1 MAWGLGASKGQGPGL
16 LGTFSG
22 PVLGLAMV
30 LGSLGLA
37 QTATIVAYQGTLQGE
52 LTGSCPAL
60 PSPLRVWLLMR
71 GDQGYLLGQE
81 LPASSLKG
89 QGRELEVLAADP
101 AIAPPAHLS
110 LQGDLGQAVLEASLA
125 EQTPTPG
132 NTNCRFMTARLS
144 LQLAQ
149 AGAPEWWTLAES
161 EFQVLPLI
169 GRSDWAK
176 AVPALQKLVPLS
188 QELRGEQD
196 GLAWAEQAYLGLSLG
211 GLGRWQEALL
221 AYERAYSRLKLIRGE
236 RDGLTLFAQQGLVT
250 SLSALGYFR
259 ESLPLL
265 DSLIAN
271 SRAAYGEGNPTQI
284 ASLSNKASNLNQLG
298 QRQEALEVY
307 RETLALARKYQGG
320 ASVLTLSAWRQ
331 YANQLLLLG
340 RSEEALTELQTLLQL
355 SQKQLGENDYQT
367 ARTRE
372 AIGTTLLNLGR
383 YSQALAY
390 LEPTLADWQQRFGPD
405 DPNTVSIKSGVA
417 LARHGLGQAKEASAV
432 FAEVIAQV
440 EKLRRQLPSASQRR
454 ELFGN
459 WLSFYEIYMLD
470 LIEQDNFQEAFKLA
484 ELRKGRT
491 LLDQLVEQRAAQLSN
506 LPQEALDRLA
516 LFERTAAQVDAL
528 VQQAS
533 SANLPGLL
541 AQRSQLYQD
550 YADYRRELQARYP
563 RYAALSQGRTLDVAE
578 GLKALD
584 ADTAFISYAVL
595 GEESLVAFILNQKQ
609 GGFVYISIPP
619 GFAQSLEAYRRM
631 LESPFGAIGLERQ
644 GVRVYRLGEASFR
657 LVPTHQAPP
666 EGARRVTDWRQ
677 MSQELGKL
685 LLGRVYP
692 IVKNYKTL
700 LISPDGPLH
709 FLPFETLSIE
719 GKLLIEQHTVHS
731 TQSLSVYALL
741 KNRSLQ
747 YKSLRRDRSLLA
759 LGNPDYQSAGVSSPV
774 VESLRQRGFPL
785 VPLPGAELEAREAAG
800 LFAPQADLWI
810 GSEASEARLRQ
821 MDAQKGLERYRYL
834 LLAAHGYI
842 DPENPQQVALLLS
855 QSGGSDGVL
864 GIEDLLQL
872 SLRSDLVLLSACNT
886 GLGQQVSGEG
896 VVGLAYALYIA
907 GNTRTLMTLWSI
919 NDAKS
924 AAFTP
929 KLLAR
934 LKAGKPPEVALSETK
949 REFLNTPGL
958 EHPAYWAGF
967 VLY

>member
-1 MAWGLGASKGQGPGL
+1 MAWGRAL
-16 LGTFSG
+16 LDCRLI
-22 PVLGLAMV
+22 VGLA
-30 LGSLGLA
+30 LSHLGLA
-37 QTATIVAYQGTLQGE
+37 QVMYQGTIQGE
-52 LTGSCPAL
+52 LIGSCPTL
-60 PSPLRVWLLMR
+60 PSPLQVRLLMQ
-71 GDQGYLLGQE
+71 GSQGYLLGQE
-81 LPASSLKG
+81 LPASTVEG
-89 QGRELEVLAADP
+89 QGRELEVVAVDP
-101 AIAPPAHLS
+101 AIAPPARLS
-110 LQGDLGQAVLEASLA
+110 LQGDLGQASLEAELSEKSPA
-125 EQTPTPG
+125 PG
-132 NTNCRFMTARLS
+132 NTNCRFKTARLK
-144 LQLAQ
+144 LQLTGVQ
-149 AGAPEWWTLAES
+149 TQEWWTLAET
-161 EFQVLPLI
+161 EFQTLPLI
-169 GRSDWAK
+169 VRSDWAK
-176 AVPALQKLVPLS
+176 AVPALQKLLPLS
-188 QELRGEQD
+188 LGLRGEQD
-196 GLAWAEQAYLGLSLG
+196 GLLWAEQAYLGLSLG
-211 GLGRWQEALL
+211 GLGRWQEALPAYEL
-221 AYERAYSRLKLIRGE
+221 AYAKLKAVRGE
-236 RDGLTLFAQQGLVT
+236 RDALTLFAQQGLVT
-250 SLSALGYFR
+250 ALSALGYFR

-265 DSLIAN
+265 DSLIEN
-271 SRAAYGEGNPTQI
+271 SQAAYGEGNPTQI
-284 ASLSNKASNLNQLG
+284 ASVSNKASNQNQLG
-298 QRQEALEVY
+298 LRQEALEAY
-307 RETLALARKYQGG
+307 REALALARKYQGET
-320 ASVLTLSAWRQ
+320 SVLTLSTWRQ
-331 YANQLLLLG
+331 YANQLLLLEQ
-340 RSEEALTELQTLLQL
+340 REEALAELQTLLGV
-355 SQKQLGENDYQT
+355 SQKQLGESDYQT

-383 YSQALAY
+383 FAEALSY
-390 LEPTLADWQQRFGPD
+390 LEPTLLDWQKRFGPD
-405 DPNTVSIKSGVA
+405 DINTVGIKSGIA
-417 LARHGLGQAKEASAV
+417 MAKHGLGQGKEASAV

-440 EKLRRQLPSASQRR
+440 EKLRQQLPSASQRR

-491 LLDQLVEQRAAQLSN
+491 LLDQLVQQRAAQLSN

-516 LFERTAAQVDAL
+516 LFERGAAQMDAL
-528 VQQAS
+528 VQQAA
-533 SANLPGLL
+533 SANLPSLL
-541 AQRSQLYQD
+541 AQRSQLYLD
-550 YADYRRELQARYP
+550 YANYRRELQARYP
-563 RYAALSQGRTLDVAE
+563 RYAGLSQSRIVDVAE
-578 GLKALD
+578 GVKVLE
-584 ADTAFISYAVL
+584 ADTAFISYAVV
-595 GEESLVAFILNQKQ
+595 GEESLVAFILSQKQ
-609 GGFVYISIPP
+609 GGFVYISTPP

-631 LESPFGAIGLERQ
+631 LESPTGAIGLERQ

-657 LVPTHQAPP
+657 LVPTNQAPP

-692 IVKNYKTL
+692 MLKNFRTL
-700 LISPDGPLH
+700 LISPDGALH

-719 GKLLIEQHTVHS
+719 GKLLIEEHTLHS

-747 YKSLRRDRSLLA
+747 YRALRRDRSLLA
-759 LGNPDYQSAGVSSPV
+759 LGNPDYQSAGVSNPL
-774 VESLRQRGFPL
+774 VESLRQRGFQL

-800 LFAPQADLWI
+800 LFAPQSDLWV

-821 MDAQKGLERYRYL
+821 LDAQKGLERYRYL

-842 DPENPQQVALLLS
+842 DPSNPQQVALLLS
-855 QSGGSDGVL
+855 QNGSSDGVL

-919 NDAKS
+919 NDARS

-958 EHPAYWAGF
+958 QHPAYWAGF